1 MKDVNV
7 GVVTRI
13 SATTRED
20 GPRQQF
26 QFAGKKKV
34 AFDIAMEKD
43 TLFEVKH
50 AIGRNLGK
58 LPIIDMPSSFDPS
71 VEAGPS
77 WKHGTLQQL
86 FESFLSLERDPD
98 ALVEHEALLYRPDK
112 VVKDSAVNSLQKRKT
127 GKEMRMNI

>member
-34 AFDIAMEKD
+34 AFDIAMDKD
-43 TLFEVKH
+43 TLFKAKH
-50 AIGRNLGK
+50 AIERNLGK
-58 LPIIDMPSSFDPS
+58 LPIIDMPFDFYPF

-77 WKHGTLQQL
+77 
-86 FESFLSLERDPD
+86 R
-98 ALVEHEALLYRPDK
+98 
-112 VVKDSAVNSLQKRKT
+112 
-127 GKEMRMNI
+127 